1 MLLVERHEI
10 KATPQIVE
18 LCKTSKE
25 LYNKC
30 NYHMR
35 HRWFSN
41 LKSNDWTIPLP
52 DINALT
58 RLVQNEPSFKTLH
71 NTKTAKQTVRK
82 VLSDWSNFRKA
93 IAAFNKDASKFAKKP
108 KPPYYKKELAQVIFY
123 NETIKRKP
131 RRKGI
136 ITPTNGCFSIKSNR
150 KFKQVVITP
159 KRFGFV
165 VDVQYE
171 KEVPHKNKDKGVIC
185 IDLGLNNLA
194 AITSDQFSPILV
206 NGRIVKSV
214 NQWFNKKP
222 TKRNS
227 KKRHWRLENYFHHVS
242 KMIIQLCQKHNC
254 GTIIIGKNDGWK
266 QKMNLGKKTNQ
277 NFQFMPFYNLMQKI
291 NYKATIAGIRVVF
304 TEESYTS
311 KASFLDRDP
320 LPTCKEG
327 LNPTFSGKRVK
338 RGLYR
343 AANGQI
349 INADVNGSA
358 NIGRKVIK
366 ESDIIAGLDRS
377 VAETPVRINPLKF
390 LRKTAD
396 IGLTLSNLNA

>member
-1 MLLVERHEI
+1 MLLVERHQI
-10 KATPQIVE
+10 KATPQVVE
-18 LCKTSKE
+18 LCKISKE

-41 LKSNDWTIPLP
+41 LKSNDWSIPLP
-52 DINALT
+52 DINVLIG
-58 RLVQNEPSFKTLH
+58 LVQNEPSFKSLH

-82 VLSDWSNFRKA
+82 VLSDWSNFKKA

-108 KPPYYKKELAQVIFY
+108 KPPYYKKDLAQVIFY
-123 NETIKRKP
+123 DETIKKKP
-131 RRKGI
+131 LKQGI
-136 ITPTNGCFSIKSNR
+136 ITPTNSCFSIKSNR

-171 KEVPHKNKDKGVIC
+171 QEVPHKNKEKGVVC

-206 NGRIVKSV
+206 NGRIIKSI

-222 TKRNS
+222 TKKNS
-227 KKRHWRLENYFHHVS
+227 RKRHWRLENYFHHVS
-242 KMIIQLCQKHNC
+242 KMIIELCQKHNC

-266 QKMNLGKKTNQ
+266 QEMNLGKRTNQ
-277 NFQFMPFYNLMQKI
+277 NFQSVPFYNLMQKI
-291 NYKATIAGIRVVF
+291 SYKAMIAGIRVVF

-320 LPTCKEG
+320 LPNYQQG
-327 LNPTFSGKRVK
+327 LNPKFSGKRIK

-343 AANGQI
+343 AASGQV
-349 INADVNGSA
+349 INADINGSA
-358 NIGRKVIK
+358 NIGRKVIRDN
-366 ESDIIAGLDRS
+366 DIIVELDRS
-377 VAETPVRINPLKF
+377 VAATPVLINPLRF
-390 LRKTAD
+390 LRKTAE
-396 IGLTLSNLNA
+396 IGLIKSNLNA